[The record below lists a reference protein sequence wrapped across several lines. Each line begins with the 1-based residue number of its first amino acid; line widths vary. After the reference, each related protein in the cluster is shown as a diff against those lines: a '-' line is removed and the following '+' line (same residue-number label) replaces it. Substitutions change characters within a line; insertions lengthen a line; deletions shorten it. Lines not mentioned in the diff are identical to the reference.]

1 MCVLSLG
8 FNSGIYDKTIWA
20 GESKFC
26 AIFFHL
32 IFHQLEI
39 SWQKKLRKNLFLLQK
54 NVRIQSPE
62 LKPK

>member
-26 AIFFHL
+26 AIFFSPNSCPAGNKL
-32 IFHQLEI
+32 GKKVA
-39 SWQKKLRKNLFLLQK
+39 QKSDFTA
-54 NVRIQSPE
+54 
-62 LKPK
+62 